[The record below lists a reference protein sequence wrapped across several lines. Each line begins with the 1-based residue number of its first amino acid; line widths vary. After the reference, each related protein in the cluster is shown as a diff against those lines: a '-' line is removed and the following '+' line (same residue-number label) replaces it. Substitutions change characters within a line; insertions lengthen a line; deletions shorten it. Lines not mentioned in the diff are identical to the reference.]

1 LPDPA
6 SGSSARYEAVQV
18 EQAIWEVI
26 HLETILLVDDEPTV
40 LNLCQRILRVGGY
53 NVIAAES
60 GVDALRRMQ
69 NSAQTIDL
77 ALLDLMMPG
86 MNGIELARHV
96 QNGNPGVPILLMTGY
111 GPEEIARVVR
121 DNPYRII
128 WKPFKTESL
137 LRMIENAL
145 GGSTSGTV

>member
-96 QNGNPGVPILLMTGY
+96 QNGNPGVPAHDRLWSRG
-111 GPEEIARVVR
+111 
-121 DNPYRII
+121 DC
-128 WKPFKTESL
+128 
-137 LRMIENAL
+137 
-145 GGSTSGTV
+145 TSGPRQPISNHLEAV